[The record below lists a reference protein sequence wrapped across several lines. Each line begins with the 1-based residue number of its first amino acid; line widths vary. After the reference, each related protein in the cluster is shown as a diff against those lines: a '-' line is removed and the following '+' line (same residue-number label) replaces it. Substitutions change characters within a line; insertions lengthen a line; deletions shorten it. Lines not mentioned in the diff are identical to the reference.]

1 MLRLSLLLLEKVD
14 DEVLIV
20 LYEVIRKAFT
30 PQVVAKVLSPF
41 GVKCLE
47 GCELGP
53 VPIAPR

>member
-1 MLRLSLLLLEKVD
+1 MLGLSLFLLEKID

-20 LYEVIRKAFT
+20 LNEVIRKAFA

-41 GVKCLE
+41 RIKCLE

-53 VPIAPR
+53 VPITPR

>member
-1 MLRLSLLLLEKVD
+1 MLRLGLLLLEKID

-20 LYEVIRKAFT
+20 LYEVICEAFT
-30 PQVVAKVLSPF
+30 SQVVAEVLSPF

-47 GCELGP
+47 GRELGP

>member
-1 MLRLSLLLLEKVD
+1 MLRLGLLLLEKID

-20 LYEVIRKAFT
+20 LYEVICEAFT
-30 PQVVAKVLSPF
+30 SQVVTEMLSPF

-47 GCELGP
+47 GRELGP